1 MAVKPKECKMAT
13 VTTEK
18 KDLGKEG
25 NKIEVIFCES
35 GIKVGGNLS
44 KSQLVRAALVLL
56 AQVSSQEMYDFVEN
70 HALAETMA
78 RVMAKMEKEK
88 EEKKDE

>member
-1 MAVKPKECKMAT
+1 MAT

-56 AQVSSQEMYDFVEN
+56 AQVPSQEMYDFVEN
-70 HALAETMA
+70 HALAEAMA
-78 RVMAKMEKEK
+78 RVMAKMEKGK